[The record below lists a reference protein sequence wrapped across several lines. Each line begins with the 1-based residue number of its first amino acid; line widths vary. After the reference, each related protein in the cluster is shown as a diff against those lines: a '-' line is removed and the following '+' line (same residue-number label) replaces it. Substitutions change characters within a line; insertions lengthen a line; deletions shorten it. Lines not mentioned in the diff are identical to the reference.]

1 MNPPLIN
8 PESLM
13 AVSRGVASEAQAK
26 QVILERMT
34 EIMATQP
41 SVEDG
46 YTQGP

>member
-1 MNPPLIN
+1 MNPPPIN

-13 AVSRGVASEAQAK
+13 AASWGVAREAQAK

-41 SVEDG
+41 SVEEG
-46 YTQGP
+46 YTQDP